1 MNDGDQDVNDIN
13 NELTM
18 KKEEL
23 TSGGGGLLC
32 GRRHTVCFRWIILF
46 YPHVKPV
53 RTSTV
58 LVSRLRKLRL
68 RGVLHL
74 TQDHT
79 ARYWQ
84 SQESHQVLGLQT
96 AYSHLDPSLLC
107 YINDFTSH

>member
-13 NELTM
+13 NELIM

-32 GRRHTVCFRWIILF
+32 GRHHTVCFTWIILF
-46 YPHVKPV
+46 HPHIKPE

-58 LVSRLRKLRL
+58 LTVEETEAQGCPAPYPRS
-68 RGVLHL
+68 
-74 TQDHT
+74 HT

-96 AYSHLDPSLLC
+96 AYSHLGPSLLC